1 MLSFSSGLSNGL
13 YARNTNTFWVIKFY
27 YNAEGSSDFIGLS
40 DGNRDDG
47 ADFYHGLITEFG
59 NFVQS
64 IDYLNFTSSIG
75 NMTVKVVNSPNTIN
89 GGRFSD
95 LLSTLNFGNRKWEL
109 FQCVQ
114 GVTPY
119 DTSSNLIAEGIIAG
133 DFTYNRN
140 EVVLQLLDKSGTI
153 HKDLPTNVVTSTDA
167 PEENIGKPI
176 PMQYGDFHDNPNIGT
191 IASNFAKIFPFGRF
205 PAIITNTWDDSLN
218 KVIAQ
223 CDAETIN
230 TTDTDLVFQYQKNVY
245 ANLGSVVLNSS
256 SGIQTIRFSGA
267 SNIYYP
273 KLKNT
278 SGLAD
283 RTFTTGQTLSA
294 NAGSTATIQFDIPK
308 QPKLGVITDINL
320 LCSFQDFTGSGQDAF
335 TFRDANNTG
344 NSVNVTFSDSN
355 LEQSIDIPLTGGN
368 LIFSTTEQEN
378 WSFEST
384 YEFFLDAGASV
395 NVSAI
400 FKEVALEISYTAEQ
414 DYTATVEDVQEVKNV
429 TESFLLH
436 DRRVMIPRQ
445 VIKQTK
451 EITSPSTAQ
460 YIYFGGKGREY
471 GTWTIL
477 SSGASRSN
485 GYGSLDG
492 STFVTEC
499 IENPIYIVED
509 IIRTELGLVP
519 DVTTFDVAG
528 NSSNGKIGNVFDDA
542 VTDIKFAFSQIKF
555 IDSKT
560 LIENIGSLCGT
571 FFFLSQGKTFKAV
584 VLEKDADYDNTDAV
598 ANIDYT
604 HITLDSI
611 ALTPINAVRN
621 SITVDYN
628 YDYAKKQTK
637 QSVSVTDSTSQG
649 TTVSG
654 VNQTLKME
662 LEADKIIDSTTAN
675 ALANYYKD
683 ISKDRKLVIMFDVPT
698 PKHNS
703 LEVGDIINFANWDS
717 DIKLFGSSMTENFI
731 FIVTQT
737 TKRPNGCEFVVTEVG
752 RP

>member
-1 MLSFSSGLSNGL
+1 MLSFSDALKNGL
-13 YARNTNTFWVIKFY
+13 VAKNTHCFWVIKLY

-47 ADFYHGLITEFG
+47 ADFYHGLVTEFG

-109 FQCVQ
+109 FQCIQ

-119 DTSSNLIAEGIIAG
+119 DTADNLIAEGIIAG

-153 HKDLPTNVVTSTDA
+153 HKELPTNVVTSTDA

-191 IASNFAKIFPFGRF
+191 IPSNFDKMFPFGRF
-205 PAIITNTWDDSLN
+205 PAIIINSWDDSLN
-218 KVIAQ
+218 KVVAQ
-223 CDAETIN
+223 CDSQAIKTR
-230 TTDTDLVFQYQKNVY
+230 DADLVFQYQKNVY
-245 ANLGSVVLNSS
+245 ANLGDVSVNEA
-256 SGIQTIRFSGA
+256 SGISTLRFSGA

-273 KLKNT
+273 ELKNT

-294 NAGSTATIQFDIPK
+294 SAGSTGTIQFDIPK

-320 LCSFQDFTGSGQDAF
+320 LCSFQGFVGSGQDAF

-460 YIYFGGKGREY
+460 YIYFGGKGREFN
-471 GTWTIL
+471 TWAV
-477 SSGASRSN
+477 SSGGSSRNN
-485 GYGSLDG
+485 GYNFTD
-492 STFVTEC
+492 C

-509 IIRTELGLVP
+509 IIRSELGLVP

-542 VTDIKFAFSQIKF
+542 VTDIKFAFSQNRF

-571 FFFLSQGKTFKAV
+571 FFFLSQGTTFKAV

-611 ALTPINAVRN
+611 GLTPINAVRN
-621 SITVDYN
+621 SISVDYD
-628 YDYAKKQTK
+628 YDYVKKQTK

-649 TTVSG
+649 TTVDG
-654 VNQTLKME
+654 VNQTLKLE
-662 LEADKIIDSTTAN
+662 LEADKIIDTTTAT

-698 PKHNS
+698 PKHNA
-703 LEVGDIINFANWDS
+703 LEVGDIINFTNWDS

-731 FIVTQT
+731 FIVTQA
-737 TKRPNGCEFVVTEVG
+737 TKRPDGCEFVVTEVG

>member
-1 MLSFSSGLSNGL
+1 
-13 YARNTNTFWVIKFY
+13 
-27 YNAEGSSDFIGLS
+27 
-40 DGNRDDG
+40 
-47 ADFYHGLITEFG
+47 
-59 NFVQS
+59 
-64 IDYLNFTSSIG
+64 
-75 NMTVKVVNSPNTIN
+75 
-89 GGRFSD
+89 
-95 LLSTLNFGNRKWEL
+95 
-109 FQCVQ
+109 
-114 GVTPY
+114 
-119 DTSSNLIAEGIIAG
+119 
-133 DFTYNRN
+133 
-140 EVVLQLLDKSGTI
+140 
-153 HKDLPTNVVTSTDA
+153 
-167 PEENIGKPI
+167 
-176 PMQYGDFHDNPNIGT
+176 MQYGDFHDNPNIGT
-191 IASNFAKIFPFGRF
+191 IPSNFGKIFPFGRF

-223 CDAETIN
+223 CDSQTIV

-245 ANLGSVVLNSS
+245 SNLGSVVLNSS
-256 SGIQTIRFSGA
+256 SGIQTIRFDGA

-273 KLKNT
+273 QLKNT

-294 NAGSTATIQFDIPK
+294 DAGSTATIQFDIPK

-320 LCSFQDFTGSGQDAF
+320 LCSFNNFIGSGQDAF

-344 NSVNVTFSDSN
+344 NSVNVTFSNSN
-355 LEQSIDIPLTGGN
+355 KEQSIDIPLTGGN

-400 FKEVALEISYTAEQ
+400 FKEVALEITYTAEQ
-414 DYTATVEDVQEVKNV
+414 DYTATVEDEKKKKNV

-471 GTWTIL
+471 NTWTDF
-477 SSGASRSN
+477 SGGSARDN
-485 GYGSLDG
+485 GYNHTD
-492 STFVTEC
+492 C

-509 IIRTELGLVP
+509 IIRIELCLIP

-542 VTDIKFAFSQIKF
+542 VTDIKFAFSQNRF
-555 IDSKT
+555 IESKT

-611 ALTPINAVRN
+611 GLTPINAVRN
-621 SITVDYN
+621 SITVDYD

-649 TTVSG
+649 TTVDG
-654 VNQTLKME
+654 VNQTLKLE
-662 LEADKIIDSTTAN
+662 LEADKIIDTTTAT
-675 ALANYYKD
+675 AL
-683 ISKDRKLVIMFDVPT
+683 FDVPT
-698 PKHNS
+698 PKHNA
-703 LEVGDIINFANWDS
+703 LEVGDIVNFTNWDS

-731 FIVTQT
+731 FIVTQA
-737 TKRPNGCEFVVTEVG
+737 TKRPDGCEFVVTEVG